1 MSPDAEKQLD
11 EHEKRLNA
19 VELQAALDKQSR
31 QNMHRSIDAMN
42 MTLANLGVDLKT
54 FLEDYHDNKS
64 NLRLFEQNMKAM
76 ATQLADLNNCKA
88 SKADVAAV
96 ADHATKIEAHQ
107 DWALGTAIT
116 ALLGLVVTAL
126 KVIIGRPG

>member
-54 FLEDYHDNKS
+54 LLEDYHDNKS

-76 ATQLADLNNCKA
+76 AAQLTDLTNSKA

-96 ADHATKIEAHQ
+96 ADHATKIEARQ